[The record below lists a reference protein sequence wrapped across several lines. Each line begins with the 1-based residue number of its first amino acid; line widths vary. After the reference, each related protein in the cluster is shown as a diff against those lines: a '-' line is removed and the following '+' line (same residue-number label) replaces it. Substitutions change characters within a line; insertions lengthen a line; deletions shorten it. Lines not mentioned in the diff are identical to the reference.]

1 MSSFI
6 ERNPDFAI
14 EVARALFKAGH
25 QGPGF
30 YDEDGVRVCSLHPDA
45 MAWFLEQLGYTRI
58 ASPSDFG
65 NLSDEFIA
73 NYAETHRSD
82 SER

>member
-1 MSSFI
+1 MSTFI

-14 EVARALFKAGH
+14 EVARTLFKAGH

-30 YDEDGVRVCSLHPDA
+30 YDEDCVRVCSLHPDA
-45 MAWFLEQLGYTRI
+45 MQWFLEQLGYTRI

-65 NLSDEFIA
+65 QLSDEFIA
-73 NYAETHRSD
+73 NYAETQGSGG
-82 SER
+82 ER

>member
-1 MSSFI
+1 MSTFI

-14 EVARALFKAGH
+14 EVARTLFKAGH

-30 YDEDGVRVCSLHPDA
+30 NDEDGVRVCSLHPDA
-45 MAWFLEQLGYTRI
+45 MQWFLEQLGYTRI

-65 NLSDEFIA
+65 QLSDEFIA
-73 NYAETHRSD
+73 NYAETQGSGG
-82 SER
+82 ER